1 MTWKNAREEFPPDEG
16 EVLVCTRSRNG
27 TRNIDKGYWF
37 VDRWIHRGSSEVTHW
52 MPLPP
57 LPDDGAEDEREH
69 NRNDAYTMTY
79 PVRWAFRQDE
89 GVKQ

>member
-37 VDRWIHRGSSEVTHW
+37 VDRWIHRGSAEVTHW

-57 LPDDGAEDEREH
+57 LPCDGTEH
-69 NRNDAYTMTY
+69 
-79 PVRWAFRQDE
+79 RQDE
-89 GVKQ
+89 PDDGYYDISCSLGFSTR